1 MSEQT
6 YTDTEHRARAESPAS
21 SRSRSPRPRS
31 RSPARATNPTESDES
46 VNPGNNLFVNG
57 LSNKTEQA
65 DLEDLFGKYGKV
77 EKVQIMHDPHTRE
90 SRGFAFVTM
99 VRAEDAEAAMQ
110 VLNSFEL
117 HGRAMSVNMARR
129 GRARTPTPGQYRGP
143 PKRERGMGMPYNPY
157 GIALHKTG
165 ETRRSRL
172 PHVTAFNP
180 GSSFSH
186 SWYEIDRRADRFDPR
201 YDPRGPDPRDYRGG
215 PMRADYGRPGPYDR
229 YARDDRYD
237 RWMGGAR
244 PRYDDRP
251 PRDYRGA
258 PFDMGRGYDDRP
270 MYDRGYDRRAPSRYD
285 ERYDRY

>member
-1 MSEQT
+1 MSEQAS
-6 YTDTEHRARAESPAS
+6 YADTEHRGRAESPAS

-31 RSPARATNPTESDES
+31 RSPARASNNAAEDES

-77 EKVQIMHDPHTRE
+77 EKVQIMFDPHTRE

-99 VRAEDAEAAMQ
+99 VRGEDADAAMQ
-110 VLNSFEL
+110 VLTGFEL
-117 HGRAMSVNMARR
+117 HGRAMTVSMARR

-143 PKRERGMGMPYNPY
+143 PKRERGPGGMPYYPY
-157 GIALHKTG
+157 D
-165 ETRRSRL
+165 RRS
-172 PHVTAFNP
+172 
-180 GSSFSH
+180 
-186 SWYEIDRRADRFDPR
+186 DRFEPR

-215 PMRADYGRPGPYDR
+215 APMRDYGRPAP
-229 YARDDRYD
+229 YD

-251 PRDYRGA
+251 PRDYRPA
-258 PFDMGRGYDDRP
+258 PFEMGRGGYEERP
-270 MYDRGYDRRAPSRYD
+270 MYDRGYERRPPSRYD

>member
-31 RSPARATNPTESDES
+31 RSPARATNPTEPDES

-77 EKVQIMHDPHTRE
+77 EKVQIMYDPHTRE

-99 VRAEDAEAAMQ
+99 VRPEDADAAMQ

-143 PKRERGMGMPYNPY
+143 PKRERGTGMPYNPY
-157 GIALHKTG
+157 
-165 ETRRSRL
+165 ERR
-172 PHVTAFNP
+172 T
-180 GSSFSH
+180 
-186 SWYEIDRRADRFDPR
+186 DRFDPR
-201 YDPRGPDPRDYRGG
+201 YDPRGPDPREYRGG
-215 PMRADYGRPGPYDR
+215 PMRAADYARPGP
-229 YARDDRYD
+229 YD

-258 PFDMGRGYDDRP
+258 APFDMGRGYDERP

>member
-6 YTDTEHRARAESPAS
+6 YNDSEHRGRAESPAS

-31 RSPARATNPTESDES
+31 RSPARATNAADTDES

-77 EKVQIMHDPHTRE
+77 EKVQIMYDPHTRE

-99 VRAEDAEAAMQ
+99 VRPEDAEAAMQ
-110 VLNSFEL
+110 VLNGFEL

-143 PKRERGMGMPYNPY
+143 PKRERGMGMPYYPY
-157 GIALHKTG
+157 
-165 ETRRSRL
+165 E
-172 PHVTAFNP
+172 
-180 GSSFSH
+180 
-186 SWYEIDRRADRFDPR
+186 RRADRFDPR
-201 YDPRGPDPRDYRGG
+201 YDPRGPDPRDYRGA
-215 PMRADYGRPGPYDR
+215 PARDYGRPAP
-229 YARDDRYD
+229 YD

-251 PRDYRGA
+251 PRDYRPA
-258 PFDMGRGYDDRP
+258 PYEMGRGGYDDRP
-270 MYDRGYDRRAPSRYD
+270 MYDRGYERRPRYD

>member
-6 YTDTEHRARAESPAS
+6 YTESEHHGHEDSRSS

-31 RSPARATNPTESDES
+31 RSPARASNSNDNDES

-57 LSNKTEQA
+57 LATKTENS

-77 EKVQIMHDPHTRE
+77 DKVQIMQDPHTRE

-99 VRAEDAEAAMQ
+99 VRAEDADAAMQ
-110 VLNSFEL
+110 VLNGFEL
-117 HGRAMSVNMARR
+117 HGRAMSIKLAKR
-129 GRARTPTPGQYRGP
+129 GRARTPTPGEYRGP
-143 PKRERGMGMPYNPY
+143 PKRGSGNMPLYYYDRHPMD
-157 GIALHKTG
+157 
-165 ETRRSRL
+165 RL
-172 PHVTAFNP
+172 
-180 GSSFSH
+180 
-186 SWYEIDRRADRFDPR
+186 DPR
-201 YDPRGPDPRDYRGG
+201 YAPRGPDPRDYRSGGG
-215 PMRADYGRPGPYDR
+215 PIRDYGRPAPYDR
-229 YARDDRYD
+229 YDRDYD

-251 PRDYRGA
+251 PRDYRPSPYGM
-258 PFDMGRGYDDRP
+258 DRSYDGRA

>member
-1 MSEQT
+1 MHHKWHGDCE
-6 YTDTEHRARAESPAS
+6 RANTADV
-21 SRSRSPRPRS
+21 
-31 RSPARATNPTESDES
+31 DES
-46 VNPGNNLFVNG
+46 VNPGNNLF
-57 LSNKTEQA
+57 
-65 DLEDLFGKYGKV
+65 V

-99 VRAEDAEAAMQ
+99 VRPEDAEAAMQ

-157 GIALHKTG
+157 
-165 ETRRSRL
+165 
-172 PHVTAFNP
+172 
-180 GSSFSH
+180 
-186 SWYEIDRRADRFDPR
+186 DRRADRFDPR
-201 YDPRGPDPRDYRGG
+201 YDPRGPDPREYRGA
-215 PMRADYGRPGPYDR
+215 PMRADYARPGP
-229 YARDDRYD
+229 YD

-258 PFDMGRGYDDRP
+258 PFDMGRGYDERA

-285 ERYDRY
+285 ERYERY

>member
-6 YTDTEHRARAESPAS
+6 YNDSEHRRAESPAS

-31 RSPARATNPTESDES
+31 RSPARATNTTDNDES

-77 EKVQIMHDPHTRE
+77 EKVQIMYDPHTRE

-99 VRAEDAEAAMQ
+99 VRSEDAEAAMQ
-110 VLNSFEL
+110 VLSGFEL

-143 PKRERGMGMPYNPY
+143 PKRERGMGMPYYPY
-157 GIALHKTG
+157 
-165 ETRRSRL
+165 
-172 PHVTAFNP
+172 
-180 GSSFSH
+180 
-186 SWYEIDRRADRFDPR
+186 DRRADRFDPR
-201 YDPRGPDPRDYRGG
+201 YDPRGPDPRDYRGAPG
-215 PMRADYGRPGPYDR
+215 RDYGRPGP
-229 YARDDRYD
+229 YD

-251 PRDYRGA
+251 PRDYRPG
-258 PFDMGRGYDDRP
+258 PYDMGRGGYDDRP
-270 MYDRGYDRRAPSRYD
+270 MYDRGYERRPRYD

>member
-6 YTDTEHRARAESPAS
+6 YTESDHHGHEDSRSS

-31 RSPARATNPTESDES
+31 RSPARASNDNDES

-57 LSNKTEQA
+57 LAIKTENA

-77 EKVQIMHDPHTRE
+77 DKVQIMQDPHTRE

-99 VRAEDAEAAMQ
+99 VKPEDADAAMQ
-110 VLNSFEL
+110 VLNGFEL
-117 HGRAMSVNMARR
+117 HGRAMSVKLAKR
-129 GRARTPTPGQYRGP
+129 GRARTPTPGEYRGP
-143 PKRERGMGMPYNPY
+143 PKRGSGNMSPYHY
-157 GIALHKTG
+157 
-165 ETRRSRL
+165 
-172 PHVTAFNP
+172 
-180 GSSFSH
+180 
-186 SWYEIDRRADRFDPR
+186 DRYPAMDRFDPR
-201 YDPRGPDPRDYRGG
+201 YAPRGPDPRDYRGG
-215 PMRADYGRPGPYDR
+215 GGPIRDYGRPGP
-229 YARDDRYD
+229 YD

-251 PRDYRGA
+251 PRDYRPSPYGM
-258 PFDMGRGYDDRP
+258 DRSYDGRA

>member
-1 MSEQT
+1 MGLS
-6 YTDTEHRARAESPAS
+6 YTLRVYCVSIFQHLCICFDTNLPSFFQQRRLSPI
-21 SRSRSPRPRS
+21 SR
-31 RSPARATNPTESDES
+31 NPTEVDES

-77 EKVQIMHDPHTRE
+77 EKVQIMYDPHTRE

-99 VRAEDAEAAMQ
+99 VRPEDADAAMQ

-157 GIALHKTG
+157 
-165 ETRRSRL
+165 ERR
-172 PHVTAFNP
+172 T
-180 GSSFSH
+180 
-186 SWYEIDRRADRFDPR
+186 DRFDPR

-215 PMRADYGRPGPYDR
+215 PMRAADYARPGP
-229 YARDDRYD
+229 YD

-258 PFDMGRGYDDRP
+258 APFEMGRGYDERP

>member
-1 MSEQT
+1 MSRNAA
-6 YTDTEHRARAESPAS
+6 DT
-21 SRSRSPRPRS
+21 
-31 RSPARATNPTESDES
+31 DES

-99 VRAEDAEAAMQ
+99 VRSEDADAAMQ
-110 VLNSFEL
+110 VLNGFEL

-157 GIALHKTG
+157 
-165 ETRRSRL
+165 
-172 PHVTAFNP
+172 
-180 GSSFSH
+180 
-186 SWYEIDRRADRFDPR
+186 DRRADRFDPR
-201 YDPRGPDPRDYRGG
+201 YDPRGPDPREYRGA
-215 PMRADYGRPGPYDR
+215 PSRDYGRPAP
-229 YARDDRYD
+229 YD

-244 PRYDDRP
+244 PRYDDHP
-251 PRDYRGA
+251 PRDYRPA
-258 PFDMGRGYDDRP
+258 PYEMGRRSGYEERP
-270 MYDRGYDRRAPSRYD
+270 MYDRGYERRPRYD

>member
-6 YTDTEHRARAESPAS
+6 YADTEHRGRAESPAS

-31 RSPARATNPTESDES
+31 RSPARATNTTEVDES

-57 LSNKTEQA
+57 LSNKCEQA
-65 DLEDLFGKYGKV
+65 DLEDLFGKYGKT
-77 EKVQIMHDPHTRE
+77 EKVQIMFDPHTRE

-110 VLNSFEL
+110 VLNGFEL
-117 HGRAMSVNMARR
+117 HGRAMSVSLARR

-157 GIALHKTG
+157 
-165 ETRRSRL
+165 E
-172 PHVTAFNP
+172 
-180 GSSFSH
+180 
-186 SWYEIDRRADRFDPR
+186 RRADRFDPR
-201 YDPRGPDPRDYRGG
+201 YDPRGPDPRDYRG
-215 PMRADYGRPGPYDR
+215 PMRADYARPGP
-229 YARDDRYD
+229 YD

-251 PRDYRGA
+251 PRDYRSA
-258 PFDMGRGYDDRP
+258 PFDMGRGGYEERP